1 MYTCHI
7 FQLHMGA
14 NIWMSQFGDLG
25 RQHLQAES
33 YGAAAFCF
41 YRAIVENQENGNAW
55 NGLVLALSL
64 MRKEYDVQTILAR
77 FAMQQGVAYD
87 KDMISFAL
95 MMWRQNPG
103 AMAEWLR
110 RMLTRGGLSAE
121 EKQALAQMAEELE
134 QSYRDLVERYGE
146 ELLKRQGILSLSEYA
161 DRRIELDWLMSE
173 PLDNVFEQVKVW
185 LEQDAESVL
194 TAVRLLC
201 MVPDPR
207 SEKLLRRVCRNEEI
221 DPKARTHALLALR
234 WLGVRGNVKLNKFE
248 ESFVINLDDPKP
260 ELTVSVPEAY
270 KPALDRMKLW
280 IAMKKGF
287 VTPEQYERHA
297 STDEKELPAELAAR
311 VEEADIPGVLQE
323 VVHTLIRAAYDKYYP
338 LVPTIKGTRQ
348 WSAAFL
354 MLMKDYV
361 EGIGEEWP
369 YGEPERDET
378 AVGHRNWLL
387 SGSPDYYDSIK
398 AAGRLRAG
406 QAG

>member
-7 FQLHMGA
+7 FEHHHGGEHR
-14 NIWMSQFGDLG
+14 MSQFGDLG
-25 RQHLQAES
+25 RQYLQAES

-41 YRAIVENQENGNAW
+41 YREIVENQENGNAW
-55 NGLVLALSL
+55 NGLVLSLSL

-87 KDMISFAL
+87 RDMISFAL
-95 MMWRQNPG
+95 MIWRQSPG

-110 RMLTRGGLSAE
+110 SMLTRDGLSVE
-121 EKQALAQMAEELE
+121 EKHTLTQMAEELALSH
-134 QSYRDLVERYGE
+134 QTLVERYGE
-146 ELLKRQGILSLSEYA
+146 ELLKGQGILSLSEYA
-161 DRRIELDWLMSE
+161 GRRIELDWLMAE
-173 PLDNVFEQVKVW
+173 PLDNVFKQIQMW

-194 TAVRLLC
+194 TGIRLLC
-201 MVPDPR
+201 MIPDPR

-248 ESFVINLDDPKP
+248 ESFVINLDEPKP
-260 ELTVSVPEAY
+260 ELTISVPEAY

-280 IAMKKGF
+280 MAMQKGF
-287 VTPEQYERHA
+287 VTSEQYEQHA
-297 STDEKELPAELAAR
+297 STDEKELPADLAAK

-338 LVPTIKGTRQ
+338 LVPTIRGTRQ
-348 WSAAFL
+348 WSAALL

-378 AVGHRNWLL
+378 SVGHRNWLL
-387 SGSPDYYDSIK
+387 SGNPDYYESIE

>member
-1 MYTCHI
+1 
-7 FQLHMGA
+7 
-14 NIWMSQFGDLG
+14 MSQFGDLG
-25 RQHLQAES
+25 RQYLQAES

>member
-1 MYTCHI
+1 
-7 FQLHMGA
+7 
-14 NIWMSQFGDLG
+14 MSQFGDLG
-25 RQHLQAES
+25 RQYLQAES

-95 MMWRQNPG
+95 MMWRQSPG

-121 EKQALAQMAEELE
+121 EKQALTQMAEELE

-161 DRRIELDWLMSE
+161 DRRIELDWLMAE

-297 STDEKELPAELAAR
+297 STDEKELPAELAAK

>member
-1 MYTCHI
+1 
-7 FQLHMGA
+7 
-14 NIWMSQFGDLG
+14 MSQFGDLG

-95 MMWRQNPG
+95 MMWRQSPG

-121 EKQALAQMAEELE
+121 EKQALTQMAEELE

-161 DRRIELDWLMSE
+161 DRRIELDWLMAE

-297 STDEKELPAELAAR
+297 STDEKELPAELAAK

>member
-25 RQHLQAES
+25 RQYLQAES

>member
-95 MMWRQNPG
+95 MMWRQSPG

-121 EKQALAQMAEELE
+121 EKQALTQMAEELE

-161 DRRIELDWLMSE
+161 DRRIELDWLMAE

-297 STDEKELPAELAAR
+297 STDEKELPAELAAK

>member
-1 MYTCHI
+1 
-7 FQLHMGA
+7 
-14 NIWMSQFGDLG
+14 MSQFGDLG
-25 RQHLQAES
+25 RQYLQAES

-297 STDEKELPAELAAR
+297 STDEKELPAELAAK

>member
-1 MYTCHI
+1 
-7 FQLHMGA
+7 
-14 NIWMSQFGDLG
+14 
-25 RQHLQAES
+25 
-33 YGAAAFCF
+33 
-41 YRAIVENQENGNAW
+41 
-55 NGLVLALSL
+55 
-64 MRKEYDVQTILAR
+64 
-77 FAMQQGVAYD
+77 
-87 KDMISFAL
+87 
-95 MMWRQNPG
+95 
-103 AMAEWLR
+103 MAEWLR

-280 IAMKKGF
+280 IAMKK
-287 VTPEQYERHA
+287 
-297 STDEKELPAELAAR
+297 
-311 VEEADIPGVLQE
+311 
-323 VVHTLIRAAYDKYYP
+323 
-338 LVPTIKGTRQ
+338 KG
-348 WSAAFL
+348 L
-354 MLMKDYV
+354 
-361 EGIGEEWP
+361 
-369 YGEPERDET
+369 
-378 AVGHRNWLL
+378 
-387 SGSPDYYDSIK
+387 
-398 AAGRLRAG
+398 
-406 QAG
+406 

>member
-25 RQHLQAES
+25 RQYLQAES

-297 STDEKELPAELAAR
+297 STDEKELPAELAAK

>member
-25 RQHLQAES
+25 RQYLQAES

-64 MRKEYDVQTILAR
+64 MRKEYDVQTVLAR
-77 FAMQQGVAYD
+77 FAMQKGVAYD

-95 MMWRQNPG
+95 MMWRQSPG

-121 EKQALAQMAEELE
+121 EKQALTQMAEELE

-161 DRRIELDWLMSE
+161 DRRIELDWLMAE

-297 STDEKELPAELAAR
+297 STDEKELPAELAAK